1 MFNKE
6 TIGEKLN
13 EILVKNNIKTS
24 DGSSFEEAV
33 ENSSRLFKDLMKL
46 PYDIET
52 IKYWFNQ
59 SFMKGWLPESAMRRY
74 FNKPI
79 LSKSKRVECFI
90 LYVISHLEIIKY
102 ILKTLDYNDNKVLWF
117 ITHAIDYMSKK
128 IGIKIETPSL
138 DDF

>member
-33 ENSSRLFKDLMKL
+33 ENSSRQFKNLMEM
-46 PYDIET
+46 PYDIKS
-52 IKYWFNQ
+52 INYWFNQ
-59 SFMKGWLPESAMRRY
+59 SFMDGWLPKSKMHKY
-74 FNKPI
+74 FDKPI
-79 LSKSKRVECFI
+79 SNKKSVEIFV
-90 LYVISHLEIIKY
+90 LYVTSQLEIIKY

-117 ITHAIDYMSKK
+117 ITQAIHHMSKK
-128 IGIKIETPSL
+128 IGIKIEQPSNPN
-138 DDF
+138 F